1 MTAPRTQP
9 TVAERALTSYNAL
22 LPVVYPTHV
31 VSRLRVGGHP
41 ALSQIN
47 RVNSRSGFEN
57 QHGSSINVVIG
68 IKLLL
73 VLIQRESSYRI
84 ASSDI

>member
-31 VSRLRVGGHP
+31 ASR
-41 ALSQIN
+41 LSQIN